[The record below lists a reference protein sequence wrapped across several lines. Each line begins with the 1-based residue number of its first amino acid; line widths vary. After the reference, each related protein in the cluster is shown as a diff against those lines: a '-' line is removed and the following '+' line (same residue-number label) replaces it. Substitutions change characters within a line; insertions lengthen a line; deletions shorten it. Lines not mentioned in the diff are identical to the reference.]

1 MRIRILLASL
11 VIVFLI
17 ASCSSSNKAVSY
29 SEDKAFQN
37 KLKKFNRH
45 PDDPALKKELIDLY
59 ELAMKQ
65 HEDRIVAYRT
75 SIDLNRYDKI
85 LSEYNTMQQIGEAIR
100 SSAAYKFINTIN
112 YHQVLQLT
120 REEAAAAWYNAG
132 LDYLNMH
139 EREYARKAYNAFKK
153 TGQYVSNYKDV
164 SVLMQQAFDNSIID
178 VVINPV
184 TDNNYYAVGTGWNGS
199 YRSNYLQES
208 LVRELGG
215 QYSNSVPAR
224 FYTDWDAKR
233 LNLSP
238 DWVIDLNWNNLY
250 IPQPSTSRYTRNLSK
265 NVQIGSDT
273 SGKPVY
279 QTVHATLNVTRRYVT
294 ANGSMEYRI
303 TELDSRKN
311 IAWNTVRADHS
322 WSEEYATYSGDS
334 RALDSGDWALV
345 NNDHYR
351 TPGRDE
357 IVEELYRKIYPD
369 LKSRIRN
376 EVDW

>member
-1 MRIRILLASL
+1 
-11 VIVFLI
+11 
-17 ASCSSSNKAVSY
+17 
-29 SEDKAFQN
+29 
-37 KLKKFNRH
+37 
-45 PDDPALKKELIDLY
+45 
-59 ELAMKQ
+59 
-65 HEDRIVAYRT
+65 
-75 SIDLNRYDKI
+75 
-85 LSEYNTMQQIGEAIR
+85 
-100 SSAAYKFINTIN
+100 
-112 YHQVLQLT
+112 
-120 REEAAAAWYNAG
+120 
-132 LDYLNMH
+132 
-139 EREYARKAYNAFKK
+139 
-153 TGQYVSNYKDV
+153 
-164 SVLMQQAFDNSIID
+164 
-178 VVINPV
+178 
-184 TDNNYYAVGTGWNGS
+184 
-199 YRSNYLQES
+199 
-208 LVRELGG
+208 LGG

-224 FYTDWDAKR
+224 FYTDWDARR